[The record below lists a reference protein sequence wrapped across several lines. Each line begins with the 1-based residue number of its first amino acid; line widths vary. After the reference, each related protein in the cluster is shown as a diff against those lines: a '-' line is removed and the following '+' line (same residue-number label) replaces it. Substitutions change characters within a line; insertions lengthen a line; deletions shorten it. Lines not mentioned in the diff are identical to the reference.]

1 MNLLKELICLRND
14 IVGQDEN
21 CTAGY
26 ETQTYDGSLFCIGY
40 LVNLKY
46 PVGNSMRIR
55 KLWILGKILMEWREL
70 EEDNYVFFFPIQE
83 QAIMFDEITMDL
95 TKDLFITH

>member
-26 ETQTYDGSLFCIGY
+26 ETQTHEGSLFCVGY
-40 LVNLKY
+40 LFNLKY
-46 PVGNSMRIR
+46 PVGDSMRIR
-55 KLWILGKILMEWREL
+55 KVWILGKILMEWREA
-70 EEDNYVFFFPIQE
+70 EKGNYVFFFPIQE
-83 QAIMFDEITMDL
+83 QAVMFDEMTREITKEL
-95 TKDLFITH
+95 IRQK